1 VTELLTLT
9 VYFGE
14 SDRVGGALLSDALL
28 DAFAEQR
35 VRASVLLRGVEG
47 FGLNQTIR
55 TDRFLSLS
63 EDLPLL
69 AQAVDEPARIDALLP
84 RVGQLLDNGLVTIE
98 RARAVDDATTLAGDV
113 KLTVYLG
120 RDRRTA
126 GRLVDDLRRHGLAGA
141 TVLLGVDG
149 TAAGER
155 RRARFFSRNAH
166 VPLVVVAVGAADRIV
181 EALPGLPRTV
191 TVERVQVWK
200 RDGVLLAEPETVPAE
215 DRAGLALWQKVTV
228 YGRPPHL
235 ETLVRLRQAGAA
247 GATSVRGIWGFSG
260 DHPPHGD
267 RLTRV
272 RRDVPVVT
280 TIVDRPEAVRRLFAI
295 VDEQTAGGGLVTS
308 EIVPAFHAVAGVTR
322 RGGLRLAE
330 PTG

>member
-1 VTELLTLT
+1 MTDLRTLT

-14 SDRVGGALLSDALL
+14 SDRVGGHLLSDALV
-28 DAFAEQR
+28 DAFAEHR
-35 VRASVLLRGVEG
+35 VRASVLLRAVEG
-47 FGLNQTIR
+47 YGLHQTIR

-69 AQAVDEPARIDALLP
+69 AQAIDEPERIEALLP
-84 RVGQLLDNGLVTIE
+84 RVGELLDNGLVTLE
-98 RARAVDDATTLAGDV
+98 RARTVDETSDLGGEV

-120 RDRRTA
+120 RDRRAA
-126 GRLVDDLRRHGLAGA
+126 GDAVDHLHRHGVAGA

-149 TAAGER
+149 TVDGRR
-155 RRARFFSRNAH
+155 RRARFFSRNRD
-166 VPLVVVAVGAADRIV
+166 VPLLVVAVGAGERLAA
-181 EALPGLPRTV
+181 ALPGLPGTA
-191 TVERVQVWK
+191 TAERVRVLK
-200 RDGVLLAEPETVPAE
+200 RDGALLAEPEIVPDE
-215 DRAGLALWQKVTV
+215 DAAGLALWQKLTV

-235 ETLVRLRQAGAA
+235 ETIRRLREAGAA

-280 TIVDRPEAVRRLFAI
+280 TIVDRPEAIRRWFAI
-295 VDEQTAGGGLVTS
+295 VDEATTAGGLVTS
-308 EIVPAFHAVAGVTR
+308 EIVPAFHAVAGETR

-330 PTG
+330 PPT